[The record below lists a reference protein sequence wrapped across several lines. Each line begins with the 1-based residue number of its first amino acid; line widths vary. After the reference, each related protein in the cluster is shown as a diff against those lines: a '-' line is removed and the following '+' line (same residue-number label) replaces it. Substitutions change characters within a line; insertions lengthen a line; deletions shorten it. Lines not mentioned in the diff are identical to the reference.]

1 MAWLFTGGVGEF
13 GTLETLVLGTAGS
26 RDASLNSD
34 LDLSLG
40 GPFKFST
47 CYSRLGGGVL
57 SSRKTIRTLKFYQ
70 YLLDQTGRW

>member
-1 MAWLFTGGVGEF
+1 
-13 GTLETLVLGTAGS
+13 
-26 RDASLNSD
+26 
-34 LDLSLG
+34 LSLG

-70 YLLDQTGRW
+70 YILDQTGRW